1 MVLGFDL
8 DGVIVDSPQ
17 KVCQYVNDR
26 LDLNLSMDD
35 FKTYCMED
43 ALPPKYKW
51 IIEAAFRDSALW
63 KQVKLID
70 GAYDIIQRLWDEGY
84 EIYFITSSLPENLKK
99 KIGHLARNLSFMPY
113 DYVWKHTINT
123 QCKQMIKVDILVDD
137 ALHNLMGER
146 DYFSICMD
154 MAYNQTNAIIPN
166 FTRAKDWNEIYQKI
180 HMVEK
185 LITEDDKWE
194 D

>member
-1 MVLGFDL
+1 MLIGFDL

-17 KVCQYVNDR
+17 KVCLYINKR
-26 LDLNLSMDD
+26 LDLNLTMND

-43 ALPPKYKW
+43 ALPPKYRW
-51 IIEAAFRDSALW
+51 IVETAFKDSALW
-63 KQVKLID
+63 KEVKLID
-70 GAYDIIQRLWDEGY
+70 GAYDIIQRLWGEGH

-123 QCKQMIKVDILVDD
+123 QCKQLIKVDVLVDD
-137 ALHNLMGER
+137 ALHNLTGDR

-154 MAYNQTNAIIPN
+154 MPYNQTTEIIPN
-166 FTRAKDWNEIYQKI
+166 FTRVKNWDEIYDRI
-180 HMVEK
+180 HMVEN
-185 LITEDDKWE
+185 LIKENNA
-194 D
+194 

>member
-1 MVLGFDL
+1 MLIGFDL

-17 KVCQYVNDR
+17 KVCLYINKR
-26 LDLNLSMDD
+26 LDLNLTMND

-43 ALPPKYKW
+43 ALPPKYRW
-51 IIEAAFRDSALW
+51 IVETAFKDSALW
-63 KQVKLID
+63 KEVKLID
-70 GAYDIIQRLWDEGY
+70 GAYDIIQRLWDEGH

-123 QCKQMIKVDILVDD
+123 QCKQLIKVDVLVDD
-137 ALHNLMGER
+137 ALHNLTGDR

-154 MAYNQTNAIIPN
+154 MPYNQTTEIIPN
-166 FTRAKDWNEIYQKI
+166 FTRVKNWDEIYDRI
-180 HMVEK
+180 HMVEN
-185 LITEDDKWE
+185 LIKEDVR
-194 D
+194 